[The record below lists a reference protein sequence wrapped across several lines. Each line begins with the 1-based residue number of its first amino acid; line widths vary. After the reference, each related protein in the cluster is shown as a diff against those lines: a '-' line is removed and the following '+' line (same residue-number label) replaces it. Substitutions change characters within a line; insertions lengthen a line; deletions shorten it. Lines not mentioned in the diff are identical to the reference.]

1 MCTPRRA
8 RRVAAADCSAWT
20 VGVSQFAA
28 ASASSTVRGPD
39 PEAAAALNETARR
52 PSAASCADRTFR
64 GSLVGGAGVPLSC
77 RPLSHAAQSG
87 RGTCSRL
94 ASYRR

>member
-1 MCTPRRA
+1 M
-8 RRVAAADCSAWT
+8 AAADCSAWT

-52 PSAASCADRTFR
+52 PNAASCADQTVR
-64 GSLVGGAGVPLSC
+64 GKAGGWRWRARYS
-77 RPLSHAAQSG
+77 PLSHAAQSG

-94 ASYRR
+94 ATGAS